1 MPVVSF
7 GFRMEGCQGAMNWS
21 PLLILTVLMVAGGL
35 PARASFLDAYLN
47 NLKLDQS
54 SFPRASDRDGVEL
67 TGEKRL
73 GQTFVTGP
81 RVRKISR
88 IAIQCPHYNPE
99 WGEGVSLVLTL
110 YDSPARE
117 QKLAAF
123 EMKYEWRSWED
134 MTIVF
139 PLDAEAEPGRSYYYE
154 LTTKGGNGKVGK
166 IMTSAADYP
175 FGCAYVDG
183 QPQDFDFAFQTSVHT
198 DWDRDAAYREGFA
211 MFDLDHPGLKAVK
224 AAVEQKKWEDAA
236 KALVAHFE
244 NRPAFREM
252 AQQARQLRIPDMT
265 LAELA
270 ADMKVRDPDGNI
282 ISLGPNWT
290 HLRWWPKRGGVGLTR
305 EGIRKYLAAGYVAT
319 GDRKYAVAWSE
330 MLKAFLT
337 ELPSP
342 LKSGIVPKDARN
354 IPPVFP
360 GGLAGGTLWSGLAIG
375 ARLAHEFYYYTV
387 FVDAPEFTWDVRAAF
402 IFNLGDMADVLAI
415 QKGGGNWATQM
426 FDHLFY
432 FSTEFP
438 EFARSKEYARLA
450 FDGLIENMR
459 ETLQP
464 DGPIGESAGYQMMV
478 HGQYLDIM
486 ERARR
491 LGLEIPQELVSR
503 VEAALVFHLYTIQ
516 PDGFRPPFGDALADD
531 ARPLLKRGAE
541 TFGRKDMLWVAT
553 NGAEG
558 SMPDRLSV
566 HFPHSGY
573 YVMRSD
579 WGPDARYL
587 ILRNGR
593 YTAHGHSD
601 ALSFILLAYGNLL
614 IADPGIY
621 IYGTPDAVRLIS
633 IRSHSTISVDGA
645 DLENAGGPTTFL
657 TGSVADY
664 LRAGG
669 PAYKSLG
676 RTIRPVRR
684 IVFLRPDYWVISD
697 IVRGGG
703 EHQVD
708 SRFHFADVQATLDP
722 RTQIAFTTR
731 TSGGNLAL
739 IPAGGAETVSVLE
752 EGDTAFVHEK
762 LEPALILR
770 RSVSASLPLRMD
782 TVAYPFRGA
791 SPEASAASLTPA
803 GNASVETCGVRTTT
817 PAGAD
822 VVIFSD
828 SPGSEVSFT
837 DAPVRLK
844 GEFAC
849 VRKDPSGGLRGF
861 AWARGSRLE
870 DGELLAEASQ
880 TVRWLDVAYDEDTV
894 RVTCEGGDASL
905 RVAAMGRKKASVNGA
920 PPRSLAVGQEFFSP
934 FGD

>member
-1 MPVVSF
+1 
-7 GFRMEGCQGAMNWS
+7 MNWL
-21 PLLILTVLMVAGGL
+21 PLLILAGLMVAAGL
-35 PARASFLDAYLN
+35 PARASFLDTYLN

-67 TGEKRL
+67 TAERRL
-73 GQTFVTGP
+73 GQTFTTGP
-81 RVRKISR
+81 SVRKISR
-88 IAIQCPHYNPE
+88 IAIQSPHYNPD

-117 QKLAAF
+117 RMLAAF

-166 IMTSAADYP
+166 IMMAAADYP
-175 FGCAYVDG
+175 SGCAYVDG
-183 QPQDFDFAFQTSVHT
+183 QRQDFDFAFQTYVHT
-198 DWDRDAAYREGFA
+198 DWDRDTAYREAFA
-211 MFDLDHPGLKAVK
+211 MFDLDHPGLEEVK
-224 AAVEQKKWEDAA
+224 AAVQQKKWEDAA

-282 ISLGPNWT
+282 ISLGPNWN

-305 EGIRKYLAAGYVAT
+305 EGIRKYLAAGYLAT
-319 GDRKYAVAWSE
+319 GDRKYAVAWNE
-330 MLKAFLT
+330 MLKAFFT

-342 LKSGIVPKDARN
+342 LKSGIVSRDARD
-354 IPPVFP
+354 IPPIFP

-387 FVDAPEFTWDVRAAF
+387 FADAPEFPWDVRAAF

-426 FDHLFY
+426 LDHLFY

-438 EFARSKEYARLA
+438 EFARSKEYGRLA
-450 FDGLIENMR
+450 FEGLQANMR

-486 ERARR
+486 ERTRR

-503 VEAALVFHLYTIQ
+503 VEAALAFHLYTIQ
-516 PDGFRPPFGDALADD
+516 PDGFRPAFGDALADD
-531 ARPLLKRGAE
+531 ARPLLRRGAE
-541 TFGRKDMLWVAT
+541 TFDRKDMLWVAT
-553 NGAEG
+553 NGAQG
-558 SMPDRLSV
+558 SMPERLSV
-566 HFPHSGY
+566 QFPHSGY

-593 YTAHGHSD
+593 YSAHGHFD
-601 ALSFILLAYGNLL
+601 ALNFILFAYGNLL
-614 IADPGIY
+614 ISDPGIY
-621 IYGTPDAVRLIS
+621 IYGTPEAVRLIS
-633 IRSHSTISVDGA
+633 TRSHSTISVNGA

-657 TGSVADY
+657 TGNVADY
-664 LRAGG
+664 LCAEG
-669 PAYKSLG
+669 PAYQNLE
-676 RTIRPVRR
+676 RNIRPVRR
-684 IVFLRPDYWVISD
+684 IAFLRPDYWVISD
-697 IVRGGG
+697 IVRGSG

-708 SRFHFADVQATLDP
+708 SRFHFADTQATLDP
-722 RTQIAFTTR
+722 RTQIAVTTR
-731 TSGGNLAL
+731 AAGGNLAL

-770 RSVSASLPLRMD
+770 RSVTGTLPVRMD

-791 SPEASAASLTPA
+791 SPDASAAPLTPA
-803 GNASVETCGVRTTT
+803 GKASVETCGVRIITA
-817 PAGAD
+817 AGAD
-822 VVIFSD
+822 VVVFSD
-828 SPGSEVSFT
+828 HPEREVSFS

-844 GEFAC
+844 GGFAC
-849 VRKDPSGGLRGF
+849 VRRDPSGNLRGF
-861 AWARGSRLE
+861 AWAQGSRLE
-870 DGELLAEASQ
+870 DGGLLAEASQ
-880 TVRWLDVAYDEDTV
+880 TVRWLDVSYDEDTV
-894 RVTCEGGDASL
+894 RLSCEGGNQSL
-905 RVAAMGRKKASVNGA
+905 RVAAMGRKKAVVNGR
-920 PPRSLAVGQEFFSP
+920 PPRSLSDGEEFFRP
-934 FGD
+934 LGD

>member
-1 MPVVSF
+1 
-7 GFRMEGCQGAMNWS
+7 MNWLL
-21 PLLILTVLMVAGGL
+21 LLILTVLMVAGGL
-35 PARASFLDAYLN
+35 PARASFLDTYLN

-54 SFPRASDRDGVEL
+54 SFPRASDRDGVDL
-67 TGEKRL
+67 AGEKRF

-81 RVRKISR
+81 RVREISR

-117 QKLAAF
+117 RKLASF

-175 FGCAYVDG
+175 SGCAYMDG
-183 QPQDFDFAFQTSVHT
+183 QPQEFDFAFQTYVHT
-198 DWDRDAAYREGFA
+198 DWDRDAAYREAFA

-244 NRPAFREM
+244 SRPAFREM

-305 EGIRKYLAAGYVAT
+305 EGIRKYLAAGYVST
-319 GDRKYAVAWSE
+319 GDRKYAVAWNE
-330 MLKAFLT
+330 MLKAFFT

-342 LKSGIVPKDARN
+342 LKSGIVPEGAKDIAP
-354 IPPVFP
+354 IFP
-360 GGLAGGTLWSGLAIG
+360 GGLAGGTMWSGLAIG

-387 FVDAPEFTWDVRAAF
+387 FADAPEFTWDVRAAF

-491 LGLEIPQELVSR
+491 FGLEIPQELVSR
-503 VEAALVFHLYTIQ
+503 VEAALAFHLYTIQ
-516 PDGFRPPFGDALADD
+516 PDGLRPPFGDALADD

-558 SMPDRLSV
+558 SIPERLSV
-566 HFPHSGY
+566 QFPHSGY

-579 WGPDARYL
+579 WSPDARYL

-614 IADPGIY
+614 VADPGIY

-633 IRSHSTISVDGA
+633 TRSHSTISVDGA

-657 TGSVADY
+657 TGNVADY
-664 LRAGG
+664 LRAEG
-669 PAYKSLG
+669 PAYKNLD
-676 RTIRPVRR
+676 RTICPVRR
-684 IVFLRPDYWVISD
+684 IAFLRPDYWVISD
-697 IVRGGG
+697 IVRGSG

-708 SRFHFADVQATLDP
+708 SRFHFGDLQAKLDP
-722 RTQIAFTTR
+722 RTQIALTTR

-770 RSVSASLPLRMD
+770 RSVSATLPLRMD

-791 SPEASAASLTPA
+791 SPDASAAPLTPA
-803 GNASVETCGVRTTT
+803 GNASVETCGVRVTT

-822 VVIFSD
+822 VVVFSD

-849 VRKDPSGGLRGF
+849 VRRDPSGTLRGF
-861 AWARGSRLE
+861 AWAQGSRLE
-870 DGELLAEASQ
+870 DGGLLAEASR

-905 RVAAMGRKKASVNGA
+905 RVAATGRKKAVVNGA
-920 PPRSLAVGQEFFSP
+920 APRSLAVGQEFFSP